1 MCYPTPLCVK
11 AWWRKKKISHSSLAP
26 VRQMCYPTPL
36 CVKAWWRKKNNLA
49 LVTGPGAANVLPHT
63 PECHGLMA
71 DKLFLIAF
79 FGCWWWVWQELLFA
93 RFLVRSCL
101 VSPNL
106 LRLFV
111 WPCVFPPGFVF
122 ARVFVRLGVCSPVC
136 FRPLFCS
143 PGSGSPHF
151 LFVTG
156 LRLGEEQIK
165 MEIRA
170 GKLELSFDF
179 PAPHI

>member
-1 MCYPTPLCVK
+1 MNNWSCGANVLPHTPVCHGPTAEQKTNLTIVTGSGAANVLPHT
-11 AWWRKKKISHSSLAP
+11 A
-26 VRQMCYPTPL
+26 VRQGLVAEKMF
-36 CVKAWWRKKNNLA
+36 LA
-49 LVTGPGAANVLPHT
+49 LVTGPGPANVLPHT

-79 FGCWWWVWQELLFA
+79 FGSWWWVWQELLFA
-93 RFLVRSCL
+93 RFVVRSCL
-101 VSPNL
+101 ASPNL

-143 PGSGSPHF
+143 PGSGSPHY
-151 LFVTG
+151 LFCHG
-156 LRLGEEQIK
+156 LETR
-165 MEIRA
+165 RRTN
-170 GKLELSFDF
+170 
-179 PAPHI
+179 